1 MSQPKKRQ
9 PKQPKASQ
17 PEKSRVAPD
26 VTERARSITK
36 GTDPARIERIRQF
49 ALDLARLTVEPGAVM
64 ICNPI
69 SEPSA
74 LPAKELLYD
83 RCRWCTTDIYYDRLM
98 PSPPDITRVC
108 LACAVL
114 LADAQKK
121 GAN

>member
-1 MSQPKKRQ
+1 MSRPKKQQPKKRQ
-9 PKQPKASQ
+9 PDKA
-17 PEKSRVAPD
+17 RVAPD
-26 VTERARSITK
+26 VAASVQDPFK

-49 ALDLARLTVEPGAVM
+49 ALDLARLSVEPGAVM

-83 RCRWCTTDIYYDRLM
+83 RCRWCATDIYYDRLM
-98 PSPPDITRVC
+98 PSPPDLTRVC